1 MSNKLKKII
10 YGCMLMIG
18 ILVKA
23 IPAFADTIGNTGGTG
38 AGGLSGSNS
47 YTFNYIYDPV
57 TDAIELNVVIS
68 QPLIE
73 FGNTRSHTFTSM
85 SDQITLHTRYPHLGA
100 SLESAIT
107 AMCQRGGY
115 SLSHAY
121 VRQALNNIGYYDSG
135 NGIWR
140 SAGGYLT
147 YVSAVRVRPKIH
159 TIVYQAN
166 GGSSAPGNQTKVEGS
181 LIRLSSQRPI
191 REGYSFL
198 YWNSRIGHYGPGSNY
213 GYDQDGGT
221 MIMTAEWVDNIAPS
235 CSLFSATP
243 SSWSA
248 GNGTVTFRVR
258 DTGSGIKRVE
268 LQKYSNLTRRWSVVA
283 SWNGGN
289 TRNDFSKIYTESGE
303 GVFQYKLIILDAAG
317 NQTVKTSNSIYLD
330 HSNPKIIKTGNVN
343 NDWTNIAPN
352 ISARATDYFQGTT
365 ISASG
370 IQSMEI
376 KEAANVILRRTNNI
390 SFTLTNAYEGERTFT
405 IQAKDKVGHIAT
417 KTVTTRYDA
426 MKPVIE
432 VTEETEQVLRQN
444 SQFVYLNSDSL
455 SLHIDDESSRNSR
468 HPNKTSGLKNVIM
481 YKVKGSDRIV
491 ISEAGATF
499 ANPDTHSCYDLH
511 YNIQPEDQADY
522 YMVVATDF
530 AGNTATKKFVDR
542 NSVLRRFHTSI
553 DRSSYD

>member
-18 ILVKA
+18 ILVEA
-23 IPAFADTIGNTGGTG
+23 IPTFADTIGNTGGTG

-57 TDAIELNVVIS
+57 TDAIELNVVTS
-68 QPLIE
+68 QPLVE

-166 GGSSAPGNQTKVEGS
+166 GGSSAPGNQVKVEGS
-181 LIRLSSQRPI
+181 LIRLSSQRPV
-191 REGYSFL
+191 RDGYSFL
-198 YWNSRIGHYGPGSNY
+198 YWNSRIGKYGPGSNY

-221 MIMTAEWVDNIAPS
+221 ITMTAAWVDNIAPS

-243 SSWSA
+243 SSWSS
-248 GNGTVTFRVR
+248 GNGTVSFRVR
-258 DTGSGIKRVE
+258 DKGSGVKRVE
-268 LQKYSNLTRRWSVVA
+268 LQQYSNLTRRWKVVA

-289 TRNDFSKIYTESGE
+289 TRNDFSKTYTESGE
-303 GVFQYKLIILDAAG
+303 GVFQYKLIVLDAAG

-330 HSNPKIIKTGNVN
+330 HSNPEITKTGNVN

-352 ISARATDYFQGTT
+352 ISARATDYFPGTR
-365 ISASG
+365 INASG

-390 SFTLTNAYEGERTFT
+390 SFTLTTAYEGERTFN

-417 KTVTTRYDA
+417 QTVTTRYDA

-432 VTEETEQVLRQN
+432 VTGDEAQSLRQN
-444 SQFVYLNSDSL
+444 SQFVYLNSDSI

-481 YKVKGSDRIV
+481 YKVKGTERTV
-491 ISEAGATF
+491 ISEAGTTF
-499 ANPDTHSCYDLH
+499 PNPDTHSCYDLN